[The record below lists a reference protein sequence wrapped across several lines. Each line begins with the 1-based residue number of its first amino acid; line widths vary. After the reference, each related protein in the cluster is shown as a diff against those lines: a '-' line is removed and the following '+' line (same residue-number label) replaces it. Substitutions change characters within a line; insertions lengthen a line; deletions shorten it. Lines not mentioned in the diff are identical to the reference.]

1 MKLVKLSLVAALAA
15 GAFSAANAT
24 PVEEAIKDID
34 VSGVLR
40 YRYDTGRFGNRG
52 YGFEDQRSS
61 INDRQNHNY
70 RAQLNFSGAI
80 ADNFKAFV
88 QFDYSAKDGGYG
100 PDSVSNTSN
109 TLNVRQLYLTYTNE
123 DVATSVIAGKQ
134 QLNTIWTDNG
144 IDGLVGTGIKVV
156 NNSIDGL
163 TLAAFAVDS
172 FNTDTEGDTLAGSKI
187 FNGYVEKNSKNFP
200 EGTKLNINPYA
211 GNLYGAA
218 AIGSY
223 DIAGGQFNPQLWLSY
238 LNDTGFFYALD
249 VAYNTTIFDGVNWN
263 IEGAYLGNSLDS
275 KMKSKN
281 TAIVTE
287 YDGNGKSDV
296 ITGDEMMANGNLF
309 ALKGTVAVN
318 GWDASLGGIYYGKKD
333 KLTINT
339 LEDQGNIGG
348 LLAGEEIF
356 YTDGSNLNGDI
367 GRNIFGYVTAGYTFN
382 EIVRV
387 GADFVYGGTK
397 TDPEAESTGGK
408 KFEAVARVDYKYSPK
423 LNFSAFYSYVNVDN
437 NHKNEYDGRDGRK
450 NTVRLQALYKF

>member
-24 PVEEAIKDID
+24 PLEEAIKDID

-40 YRYDTGRFGNRG
+40 YRYDTGTFGKDKV
-52 YGFEDQRSS
+52 GFTDASNNSKQM
-61 INDRQNHNY
+61 HKY

-88 QFDYSAKDGGYG
+88 QFDYNAADGGYLN
-100 PDSVSNTSN
+100 NTSTTTGDDA
-109 TLNVRQLYLTYTNE
+109 TLHVRQLYLTYTNE
-123 DVATSVIAGKQ
+123 DVATNVILGKQ

-144 IDGLVGTGIKVV
+144 IDGLVGTGVKVV

-172 FNTDTEGDTLAGSKI
+172 YNSDEQASDLGHFPYTIVDKTDPAKPDIKEDSRIIPAFG
-187 FNGYVEKNSKNFP
+187 
-200 EGTKLNINPYA
+200 
-211 GNLYGAA
+211 GNMYGAA

-249 VAYNTTIFDGVNWN
+249 LAYNTTIFDGVNWS

-275 KMKSKN
+275 KFKN
-281 TAIVTE
+281 NTIIGEQGSLIGGNWVL
-287 YDGNGKSDV
+287 DGKEPYLYSDGG
-296 ITGDEMMANGNLF
+296 IKNGNLF
-309 ALKGTVAVN
+309 ALRGTVEVN
-318 GWDASLGGIYYGKKD
+318 GWDASLGGLYYGKKD
-333 KLTINT
+333 GYTINVI
-339 LEDQGNIGG
+339 EDQGNLGS

-356 YTDGSNLNGDI
+356 YTQGSRLNGDT

-382 EIVRV
+382 ETVRV

-397 TDPEAESTGGK
+397 TGDIGEGGK
-408 KFEAVARVDYKYSPK
+408 KLEAVARVDYKYSPK
-423 LNFSAFYSYVNVDN
+423 LNFSAFYSYVNVDQDKKEGD
-437 NHKNEYDGRDGRK
+437 HS
-450 NTVRLQALYKF
+450 TVRLQALYKF